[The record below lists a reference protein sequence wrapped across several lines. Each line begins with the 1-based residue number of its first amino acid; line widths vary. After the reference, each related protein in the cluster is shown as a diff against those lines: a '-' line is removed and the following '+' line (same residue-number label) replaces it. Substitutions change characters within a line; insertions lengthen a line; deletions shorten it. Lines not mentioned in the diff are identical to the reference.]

1 MASAKRMEVSDVG
14 TDELVLSREEIVAR
28 LEAGARER
36 LGCDGAEMIA
46 RWRAGELTDAGEV
59 ADLLVLADLLG
70 ENDPLFAG

>member
-1 MASAKRMEVSDVG
+1 VRKVS
-14 TDELVLSREEIVAR
+14 LACAR

-36 LGCDGAEMIA
+36 LGCEAAEMIA

>member
-36 LGCDGAEMIA
+36 LGCDAAEMIA

-59 ADLLVLADLLG
+59 GDLLVLADLLG
-70 ENDPLFAG
+70 EHDPLFAG